1 MKKNITI
8 FLIMLMGWLGVR
20 AQQDAQFTL
29 FPWALIYYNVG
40 ATGEQNNTLCF
51 TGIFRQQYAGFQ
63 DVYTDE
69 NGDITKENTSPQ
81 QILFNLE
88 TYSRK
93 LRGGIGVSL
102 IKDKIGYYNNI
113 GAKIG
118 YAYKLNIP
126 TGTLGIGLQ
135 VGFLNQQLDV
145 KKLRPLQQQD
155 PLINSMNQGGE
166 SWLDMDVNFG
176 LYYKSQY
183 WYAGLSGTQLIEN
196 IRLSGY
202 KDILQ
207 MSRHLYIHGG
217 YTWIIPQDPSWTLE
231 PQTMIKTDLATAQ
244 WDLMVLARYNNIL
257 WTGLSYRIQ
266 DAVSVLFGA
275 RPFYNSSNNYL
286 KGIDMGLA
294 YSFTTSKL
302 GYSKNRSYGDIEIM
316 LRYCFDIFRTET
328 FSGYGST
335 RTIYKNQ
342 Y

>member
-1 MKKNITI
+1 MKKKLTI
-8 FLIMLMGWLGVR
+8 FLIIILGWVGVR

-51 TGIFRQQYAGFQ
+51 TGLFRQQYAGFK
-63 DVYTDE
+63 DVYTKD
-69 NGDITKENTSPQ
+69 GKTVSDNTSPQ
-81 QILFNLE
+81 QILLNME

-93 LRGGIGVSL
+93 LRGGIGLSL

-113 GAKIG
+113 GAKLG
-118 YAYKLNIP
+118 YAYKLRIP

-145 KKLRPLQQQD
+145 AKLRPLQNGD
-155 PLINSMNQGGE
+155 PLILNLDQKKE
-166 SWLDMDVNFG
+166 SWLDMDFNFG
-176 LYYKSQY
+176 LFYKGTN
-183 WYAGLSGTQLIEN
+183 WHAGLSGTQLIEN
-196 IRLSGY
+196 IRVSGD
-202 KDILQ
+202 KNILQ
-207 MSRHLYIHGG
+207 MSRHFYIHGG
-217 YTWIIPQDPSWTLE
+217 YIWVIPQDPSWSLE
-231 PQTMIKTDLATAQ
+231 PQTLIKTDFATAQ
-244 WDLMVLARYNNIL
+244 WDLLVLARYNGIL
-257 WTGLSYRIQ
+257 WMGASYRIQ
-266 DAVSVLFGA
+266 DAVSLVFGA

-286 KGIDMGLA
+286 KGIDMGLS

-302 GYSKNRSYGDIEIM
+302 GYSKNRSYGDFELM

-335 RTIYKNQ
+335 RTIYKNE